1 MSATTMEEHTLPLE
15 AVWRIQAILPDDG
28 TDRELMER
36 LRREHDVNRADSVLV
51 RGVAALQE
59 AKTRRGRL
67 PESSL
72 ARLVTIL
79 VAASEAHEVFDYVY
93 VTARIGRPGGG
104 VAILDRLSGATV
116 YRLPSAP
123 EESQGPAAR

>member
-1 MSATTMEEHTLPLE
+1 MEEDTLSLE
-15 AVWRIQAILPDDG
+15 PAWRIQAILPDDG
-28 TDRELMER
+28 TDRELLEG
-36 LRREHDVNRADSVLV
+36 LRSKHGVTRADSVLV

-79 VAASEAHEVFDYVY
+79 ITPSEADALFDYVY

-104 VAILDRLSGATV
+104 AVMLDRLTGATV
-116 YRLPSAP
+116 YRMPSAP
-123 EESQGPAAR
+123 EES

>member
-1 MSATTMEEHTLPLE
+1 MSATTMEDHTLPLE
-15 AVWRIQAILPDDG
+15 PVWRIQAILPDDG
-28 TDRELMER
+28 TDRELLNG
-36 LRREHDVNRADSVLV
+36 LRREHGVNRAESTLV

-67 PESSL
+67 PVSSL

-79 VAASEAHEVFDYVY
+79 VAPADAHAVFDYVV

-104 VAILDRLSGATV
+104 AAMLDRLSGATV
-116 YRLPSAP
+116 YRLPPVPDEA
-123 EESQGPAAR
+123 EDRAAR